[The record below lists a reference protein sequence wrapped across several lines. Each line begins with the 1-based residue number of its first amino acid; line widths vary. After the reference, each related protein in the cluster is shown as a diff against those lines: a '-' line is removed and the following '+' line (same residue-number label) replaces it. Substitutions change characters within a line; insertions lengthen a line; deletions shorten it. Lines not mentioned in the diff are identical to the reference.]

1 MLLRSLKTSA
11 YILSAALFCQAAQ
24 ADIEI
29 QTIAEGFDT
38 PWSIAELPNGE
49 GFLVTERPGG
59 LHRVSSSGETQSISG
74 VPAVFAKRQ
83 GGCSTSSCTLIS
95 KRTML
100 YSSLMQQARRR
111 AIELPWL
118 ELR

>member
-38 PWSIAELPNGE
+38 PWSIAELPNSE
-49 GFLVTERPGG
+49 GFLVTEN
-59 LHRVSSSGETQSISG
+59 
-74 VPAVFAKRQ
+74 
-83 GGCSTSSCTLIS
+83 
-95 KRTML
+95 
-100 YSSLMQQARRR
+100 
-111 AIELPWL
+111 
-118 ELR
+118 

>member
-83 GGCSTSSCTLIS
+83 GGLFDVVLHPDFETNNILFLAYAAG
-95 KRTML
+95 K
-100 YSSLMQQARRR
+100 
-111 AIELPWL
+111 AIELPSL
-118 ELR
+118 ELH

>member
-59 LHRVSSSGETQSISG
+59 CTGYRAQEKPNRLVVYRQSLPNDRG
-74 VPAVFAKRQ
+74 D
-83 GGCSTSSCTLIS
+83 CSTSSCTLIS
-95 KRTML
+95 KRTMP